1 MSLQILVVDDQ
12 QINRTILSRSLE
24 KEGYT
29 VITAANGLEALEAFT
44 HNDPDIVLLDAM
56 MPVMDGFV
64 AAPKLKK
71 MSTNVYLPI
80 IFLTALDDQESL
92 KRCLEVGG
100 DDFLSKPFDQVI
112 LAAKIKAHARIREL
126 SKKTFEQ
133 KKQLDY
139 YRLQTEREFQI
150 VEHIFNRALQGNYQ
164 APDHIDFYLSP
175 AAMFNGDIMLTSMG
189 PTGNLY
195 VMMGDFTGH
204 GLASAIG
211 TLPVSRA
218 FYALTRKGLAVGEI
232 AAEINSILLNLLPSD
247 MFCAAA
253 IVEMSHNGKSLT
265 TWSGGTPDM
274 FIVDDEKGIR
284 EVLSAQ
290 HMPLGVLG
298 EHEFESSVTNIN
310 VSESDS
316 LFIYSDGVTELANN
330 EGDMFGEA
338 RLIQQLNK
346 LKTDTIEHLV
356 GCLQEF
362 KGEQEQHDDISMLSL
377 RCKPTDINR
386 TLIEDNY
393 SKLPHQYQLH
403 LTAEAIKNT
412 CPIEELVDTLAS
424 IKGVQR
430 HKSTLFLLIS
440 EAYNNAVEHG
450 ILEMKSDVKDMQE
463 GFIEYYDMRQS
474 KLHNLEKG
482 HIDIAVTYDPDE
494 YTFIIEISD
503 SGKGFDTSIIGLDES
518 EDNHSFGRGNA
529 LIRELSKSVSYNETG
544 NKVTICYQLF
554 DRT

>member
-24 KEGYT
+24 KENYK

-44 HNDPDIVLLDAM
+44 HNDPDIVLLDAL
-56 MPVMDGFV
+56 MPVMDGFT

-71 MSTNVYLPI
+71 LSADVYLPI

-150 VEHIFNRALQGNYQ
+150 VEHIFNRALQGNYH
-164 APDHIDFYLSP
+164 APDLIDFYLSP
-175 AAMFNGDIMLTSMG
+175 AAMFNGDIMLTNLG

-195 VMMGDFTGH
+195 IMMGDFTGH

-218 FYALTRKGLAVGEI
+218 FYALTKKGLSVGEV
-232 AAEINSILLNLLPSD
+232 AAEINSILLTLLPSD

-253 IVEMSHNGKSLT
+253 VIEMSHSGKSVT
-265 TWSGGTPDM
+265 FWNGGTPDI
-274 FIVDDEKGIR
+274 FIVNDNSGIR
-284 EVLSAQ
+284 EIVSAQ
-290 HMPLGVLG
+290 HMPLGVLDDD
-298 EHEFESSVTNIN
+298 EFESHTTNVN
-310 VSESDS
+310 VSKEDRV
-316 LFIYSDGVTELANN
+316 FIYSDGVTELVNPSG
-330 EGDMFGEA
+330 EMFGEA
-338 RLIQQLNK
+338 RLIQRLND
-346 LKTDTIEHLV
+346 LNNNDIESIV
-356 GCLQEF
+356 EALQNF
-362 KGEQEQHDDISMLSL
+362 KGEQEQHDDISMLAL
-377 RCKPTDINR
+377 RCDSTPISKTI
-386 TLIEDNY
+386 IEDNY
-393 SKLPHQYQLH
+393 SKLPHHYELH
-403 LTAEAIKNT
+403 LDAEAIKT
-412 CPIEELVDTLAS
+412 ASPIEELVDTIAS

-450 ILEMKSDVKDMQE
+450 ILGMSSNVKDQND
-463 GFIEYYDMRQS
+463 GFIEYYALRQS
-474 KLHNLEKG
+474 KLEELTEGQIK
-482 HIDIAVTYDPDE
+482 IDIKYSPNDFM
-494 YTFIIEISD
+494 FIINITD
-503 SGKGFDTSIIGLDES
+503 SGSGFDTSKLNPNDAT
-518 EDNHSFGRGNA
+518 DDQSFGRGNE
-529 LIRELSKSVSYNETG
+529 LIRELSKSVSYNEKG
-544 NKVTICYQLF
+544 NQVTICYQLF